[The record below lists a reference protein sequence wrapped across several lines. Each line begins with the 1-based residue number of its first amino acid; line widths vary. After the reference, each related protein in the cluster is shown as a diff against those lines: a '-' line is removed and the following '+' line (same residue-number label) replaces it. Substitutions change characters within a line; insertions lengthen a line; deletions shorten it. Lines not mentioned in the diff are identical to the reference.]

1 MYRAPV
7 TFPQGVIV
15 AAGMRRRA
23 KSDAVSVYARSA
35 KFQQMR
41 SSGQKTP
48 SYELD
53 NERNNHDFEVI

>member
-41 SSGQKTP
+41 SSGQKKI
-48 SYELD
+48 ELA
-53 NERNNHDFEVI
+53 NNHDFEVI